1 MGIWIAAGIV
11 LALLAAVFG
20 AAGFFF
26 RFAILRAKKERTDE
40 EYEEEA
46 SIWRPFRERMR
57 EAQGWIRQHTAEHVS
72 IVSFDGLKLSA
83 LYLPAETPQPK
94 GTVIVMHGY
103 RSLATIDFALEAE
116 FLHSLGYRL
125 LIPYQRAHGESEGR
139 YITYGVRERFDCRD
153 WAGYAEKRFGAR
165 QNIFLMGIS
174 MGASTVLMAS
184 GLELPEAVRGIVAD
198 CGFTSPW
205 DIMAHV
211 AKRDFKL
218 PAFPLL
224 HALDLLARI
233 LAGFGLREADTRRAL
248 QKNTR
253 PVLFLH
259 GREDDFVPT
268 WMTEENSR
276 ACRAEKEVCLV
287 KGAGHAQS
295 FARDTA
301 GCEKEIRAFLA
312 RWEQ

>member
-11 LALLAAVFG
+11 LVLLAVLFG

-40 EYEEEA
+40 EYEEGN
-46 SIWRPFRERMR
+46 SIWNPCRERMR
-57 EAQGWIRQHTAEHVS
+57 EAQSWIHQHTAEHVS
-72 IVSFDGLKLSA
+72 MVSFDGLKLSA
-83 LYLPAETPQPK
+83 LYLPAETAQPK
-94 GTVIVMHGY
+94 GTMIVMHGY

-116 FLHSLGYRL
+116 FLYSLGYRL
-125 LIPYQRAHGESEGR
+125 LIPYQRAHGESEGK
-139 YITYGVRERFDCRD
+139 YITYGARERFDCRD
-153 WAGYAEKRFGAR
+153 WARYAQERFGTR

-184 GLELPEAVRGIVAD
+184 GLELPDTVRGIVAD

-205 DIMAHV
+205 NIMAHV

-224 HALDLLARI
+224 YALDLLARI
-233 LAGFGLREADTRRAL
+233 IAGFGLREADTRRAL

-259 GREDDFVPT
+259 GREDDFVPLR
-268 WMTEENSR
+268 MTEENSR
-276 ACRAEKEVCLV
+276 ACKAEQELYLV
-287 KGAGHAQS
+287 RGAGHAQS

-301 GCEKEIRAFLA
+301 GCEEKIRTFVR
-312 RWEQ
+312 RWEK